1 MGSHGSTHN
10 FPILR
15 VRKKFFKEF
24 YGVLLTFSPKIA
36 HSKISQFSIKYTN
49 SLYSVLTTLEDYIEA
64 ISAHNL
70 NDGLVMS
77 NSMFVVDDEK
87 QRKKMTEEFY
97 ANYKR
102 DNEFYQKRIQ
112 NLIENGC
119 DSKTVIDRGL
129 KRSATCRRKRLYMRM
144 C

>member
-1 MGSHGSTHN
+1 M
-10 FPILR
+10 
-15 VRKKFFKEF
+15 
-24 YGVLLTFSPKIA
+24 TFSPKIA

-119 DSKTVIDRGL
+119 DSKTVIDRWL
-129 KRSATCRRKRLYMRM
+129 KKVSDLQKKKALYEDVLKYTNHQSSFG
-144 C
+144 